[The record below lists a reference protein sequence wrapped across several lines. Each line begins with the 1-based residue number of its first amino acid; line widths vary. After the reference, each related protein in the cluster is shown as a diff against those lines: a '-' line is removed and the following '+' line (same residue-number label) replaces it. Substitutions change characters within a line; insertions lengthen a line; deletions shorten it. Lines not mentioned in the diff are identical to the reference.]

1 MNRKGQSVVYTVFI
15 TIFLLISTAV
25 AVYCVMIGKERDKA
39 KKLFNQKKKE
49 YAKTVAEQKV
59 VDREVKGLQN
69 DPKIIGRV
77 ARERFNLCEEGEII
91 LKEKNNKQK

>member
-15 TIFLLISTAV
+15 TIFLLVSTAV
-25 AVYCVMIGKERDKA
+25 IVYCVMIGKKRDKSQQF
-39 KKLFNQKKKE
+39 LNNKKKE

-59 VDREVKGLQN
+59 INAEVEGLQS
-69 DPKIIGRV
+69 DPKVIGRV

-91 LKEKNNKQK
+91 LKEKGANK